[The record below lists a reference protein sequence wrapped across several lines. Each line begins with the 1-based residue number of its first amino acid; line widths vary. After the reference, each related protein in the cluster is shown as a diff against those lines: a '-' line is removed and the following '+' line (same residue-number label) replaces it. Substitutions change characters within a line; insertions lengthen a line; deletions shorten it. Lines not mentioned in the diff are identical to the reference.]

1 MDGVGGGIHLLS
13 VVWILVFRAFT
24 ERVSLQLNAS
34 ELVAGCFRSV
44 LHTILRLP
52 AVQ

>member
-1 MDGVGGGIHLLS
+1 MALGRASSSICGVDS
-13 VVWILVFRAFT
+13 CVPSFT
-24 ERVSLQLNAS
+24 ERVSLQLDAS